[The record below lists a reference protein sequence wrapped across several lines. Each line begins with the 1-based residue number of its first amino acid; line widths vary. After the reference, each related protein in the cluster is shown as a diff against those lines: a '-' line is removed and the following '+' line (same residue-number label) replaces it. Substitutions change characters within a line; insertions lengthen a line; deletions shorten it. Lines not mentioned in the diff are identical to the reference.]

1 MSSKTSNSVIALLA
15 GAVIGVGLGILFA
28 PDKGSK
34 TREKMKEGFD
44 DLKDQANSKWNSLE
58 EETKEK
64 FSKTKD
70 DLIETVEDLLLNS
83 SYKAEEAITFLEDKL
98 AELKKQ
104 NAKRKTSEIMA
115 FEELKENTE
124 AIQENAK
131 AFIETNIA
139 YYKLWGF
146 KVAMKST
153 TLILKFFLIAMC
165 LMIVLL
171 FISIAGAMAFGQLF
185 DSYPLG
191 FLAVAGIYLVLALL
205 LFLVKD
211 KIVEGPILEKFSEI
225 FFKD

>member
-1 MSSKTSNSVIALLA
+1 
-15 GAVIGVGLGILFA
+15 
-28 PDKGSK
+28 
-34 TREKMKEGFD
+34 
-44 DLKDQANSKWNSLE
+44 
-58 EETKEK
+58 
-64 FSKTKD
+64 
-70 DLIETVEDLLLNS
+70 
-83 SYKAEEAITFLEDKL
+83 
-98 AELKKQ
+98 
-104 NAKRKTSEIMA
+104 MA

-171 FISIAGAMAFGQLF
+171 FISIAGAMALGQLF
-185 DSYPLG
+185 YSYPLG
-191 FLAVAGIYLVLALL
+191 FLSVAGIYLVLALL

-225 FFKD
+225 FFND